1 MTEMTSQSST
11 LLKRLTLLPTP
22 QPVCQHI
29 LTVIDKDMVIV
40 IDIDI
45 VIVTDIDIVSPEWR
59 HWLLVR
65 EGFISFDLP
74 QQKSGL
80 DVLTP

>member
-1 MTEMTSQSST
+1 M
-11 LLKRLTLLPTP
+11 LALKSLKKYNHVVLVLD
-22 QPVCQHI
+22 
-29 LTVIDKDMVIV
+29 IDIVIV

-45 VIVTDIDIVSPEWR
+45 VSSEKR

>member
-1 MTEMTSQSST
+1 MP
-11 LLKRLTLLPTP
+11 PTHL
-22 QPVCQHI
+22 PVCQHI

-45 VIVTDIDIVSPEWR
+45 VIVTDIDIVIVIVIDIVLPEWR

-80 DVLTP
+80 DFFTP

>member
-1 MTEMTSQSST
+1 MTSASST
-11 LLKRLTLLPTP
+11 LLRRWTLPPTHL
-22 QPVCQHI
+22 PVCQHI